1 MIYPKKKIL
10 CNPPTNKNNIMKT
23 KLHYVFS
30 LVLIFISF
38 SVFGQNSYFTKV
50 KKSGEISK
58 LNLDSYKSPK
68 KFDTYLLDSD
78 GLRYS
83 LVNAPKKGELNSNLI
98 IEFPALDGRMIKFQ
112 IFEASVMHPDLQ
124 ARYPEIRSYV
134 GYGIESSAYLRFS
147 FSPYNGFNGIIL
159 NEKNGIV
166 FESDKENLNNV
177 RVYHKSDQAIKSGFE
192 CSTIDKIYSIYND
205 EIEQENRILSAD
217 ATMHTFDLAMSVTG
231 EYSLYH
237 GGTLLSVNAAINTT
251 VTNVNAIFENDFNV
265 KLELIPGNDAIIYLD
280 GSTDPYDSA
289 DTSNYSAEL
298 ASNLDATLNDNDYDI
313 GHLMGG
319 IGNGGNAGCIGCVC
333 VNGEVATFDHKG
345 SGYTSLP
352 TPVGPAFDVDFV
364 AHEIGHQ
371 FGGNHTFT
379 HQSEGPGIA
388 QMEPGSGST
397 IMGYAG
403 ITGATDL
410 QQNSDPYFHAISI
423 QQITDN
429 VSTRSCDIETTIV
442 NNVPVANAG
451 GNLTLPIGT
460 PFKLTGSAT
469 DADGGDVLTYC
480 WEQFDENNG
489 TGGGYPDETS
499 TNSDLPLFRSY
510 NPTTSP
516 SRTFPEL
523 QSLLDNGVNGNTW
536 EKVPTVTR
544 SADFRLT
551 VRDNKPGGAA
561 NDFDDMIVNW
571 DNTYGPFQVTSQNV
585 ANTTVWTQLTSE
597 TITWDFNNT
606 DVLAGAANVN
616 ILLSLDGG
624 LTYTETLASN
634 TPNDGSEI
642 ITVPNVEAPYCRIMI
657 EPTANQFFAINTA
670 DFAIGN
676 YSYQST
682 ESCTNYTFNAGI
694 SVPEDSGSY
703 AGYVLTIPAS
713 GILTDVDINVNITH
727 VDNGDLYYGVR
738 GPWETAGVNRLASGI
753 CSTFANTD
761 LTFDDE
767 GTAVDCTSTNNG
779 DNVLPLD
786 PLSFAD
792 GQDSVGD
799 WIFFIT
805 DINVG
810 DGNTATWNSVTLT
823 LCEGSIEPV
832 LATND
837 LVEVENLFTI
847 FPNPNNGQFMIQL
860 NSTSN
865 NTIKVDVFDLRGR
878 SIYNK
883 FLNSTSGFDQTI
895 DLGNI
900 QSGMYLVNVT
910 DGNRRSVRKILVD

>member
-1 MIYPKKKIL
+1 
-10 CNPPTNKNNIMKT
+10 MKT

-30 LVLIFISF
+30 LVLIFIGF
-38 SVFGQNSYFTKV
+38 SVFGQKSYFSKV
-50 KKSGEISK
+50 NTPGEVSK
-58 LNLDSYKSPK
+58 LNLDSHKLPK
-68 KFDTYLLDSD
+68 KFDTYIFDSQ
-78 GLRYS
+78 GLRYTLAS
-83 LVNAPKKGELNSNLI
+83 APKRGELNSSLI
-98 IEFPALDGRMIKFQ
+98 IEIPSLDGQMMKFK

-124 ARYPEIRSYV
+124 ARYPEIRSYA
-134 GYGIESSAYLRFS
+134 GYGISNSAYLRFS
-147 FSPYNGFNGIIL
+147 FSPHNGFNGIIL
-159 NEKNGIV
+159 NDKNGIV
-166 FESDKENLNNV
+166 FEADKENLNKV
-177 RVYHKSDQAIKSGFE
+177 RVYNKSDQASKSSFE
-192 CSTIDKIYSIYND
+192 CLTIDAVNTLNSN
-205 EIEQENRILSAD
+205 EIDQTNEIRSAD
-217 ATMHTFDLAMSVTG
+217 ATLHTFDLAMSVTG

-237 GGTLLSVNAAINTT
+237 GGTLPSVNAAINTT
-251 VTNVNAIFENDFNV
+251 VTVVNAIFENDFNV
-265 KLELIPGNDAIIYLD
+265 TLELIAGNDAIVYLD
-280 GSTDPYDSA
+280 GTTDPYDSA
-289 DTSNYSAEL
+289 DTSNYSTEL
-298 ASNLDATLNDNDYDI
+298 ASNLDATLNDNDYDV

-352 TPVGPAFDVDFV
+352 TPVGPAFDVDYV

-371 FGGNHTFT
+371 FGGNHTFSHT
-379 HQSEGPGIA
+379 SEGTGIA

-423 QQITDN
+423 QQITDH
-429 VSTRSCDIETTIV
+429 VSTRSCDVETSIV

-451 GNLTLPIGT
+451 ADLTLPVGT
-460 PFKLTGSAT
+460 PFNLTGSAT
-469 DADGGDVLTYC
+469 DGDGGDVLTYC

-489 TGGGYPDETS
+489 TGGGFPDETS
-499 TNSDLPLFRSY
+499 ANSNLPLFRSY
-510 NPTTSP
+510 NPTTDS

-544 SADFRLT
+544 SANFRLT

-561 NDFDDMIVNW
+561 NDYDDMIVNW
-571 DNTYGPFQVTSQNV
+571 DATYGPFAVTSQNTP
-585 ANTTVWTQLTSE
+585 NSIVWTQLTTE
-597 TITWDFNNT
+597 TITWDYNNT
-606 DVLAGAANVN
+606 DLLSGATNVN

-624 LTYTETLASN
+624 LTFTETLAAN
-634 TPNDGSEI
+634 TPNDGTEI
-642 ITVPNVEAPYCRIMI
+642 ITVPNVQAPYCRIKI
-657 EPTANQFFAINTA
+657 EPTANQFFAINSA

-682 ESCTNYTFNAGI
+682 ETCTDYVFNAGI

-703 AGYVLTIPAS
+703 AGYILTIPDS
-713 GILTDVDINVNITH
+713 EILTDLDVNVNITH
-727 VDNGDLYYGVR
+727 IDNGDLYYGVR

-767 GTAVDCTSTNNG
+767 GSAVDCTSTNNG

-792 GQDSVGD
+792 GQDSAGD

-823 LCEGSIEPV
+823 LCVGGTEPV
-832 LATND
+832 LALND
-837 LVEVENLFTI
+837 FVEVENLFTI
-847 FPNPNNGQFMIQL
+847 YPNPNNGEFRIKL
-860 NSTSN
+860 NSVSN
-865 NTIKVDVFDLRGR
+865 NTIEVIVLDLRGR

-883 FLNSTSGFDQTI
+883 SFGTSSSFEETI
-895 DLGNI
+895 NLGNI

-910 DGNRRSVRKILVD
+910 DGNKRSTKKVVID